1 MVGRITDLEI
11 NKMFTKR
18 KFTQRHQQVMNKVIS
33 IAMAFE
39 LLGLATACQ
48 LASRTKPGEATE
60 TIMEIRNMA
69 SVTPSDQAILLPT
82 PVLVGKLTLEE
93 AIQKRRSVREF
104 TADPLTQSEIGQL
117 LWAAQGITHPSG
129 LRTAPSA
136 GALYPLEIFLA
147 TGEGFFHYEPQG
159 HQLSFV
165 LQGDLRT
172 GLYTAALSQDAV
184 LEAPAIFVIAADYS
198 RTSKKYGENRTPR
211 YVHLEAGHAA
221 QNLLLEA
228 VALELGAV
236 PIGAFYDND
245 VKEILALPA
254 SLQPLYLIPV
264 GHPKDRINTP
274 GLPA

>member
-1 MVGRITDLEI
+1 
-11 NKMFTKR
+11 
-18 KFTQRHQQVMNKVIS
+18 
-33 IAMAFE
+33 MAFE
-39 LLGLATACQ
+39 LLGLITACQ
-48 LASRTKPGEATE
+48 LVSRTKPGEATE
-60 TIMEIRNMA
+60 TSMEIRNMA
-69 SVTPSDQAILLPT
+69 SVTPSDRAILLPT

-104 TADPLTQSEIGQL
+104 TADPLTLSEIGQL

-136 GALYPLEIFLA
+136 GALYPLEIYVA
-147 TGEGFFHYEPQG
+147 TGEGFFHYEPQV
-159 HQLSFV
+159 HQLSPL
-165 LQGDLRT
+165 LQGDLRPR
-172 GLYTAALSQDAV
+172 LYDAALNQEAV

-198 RTSKKYGENRTPR
+198 RTSTKYGENRSPR

-236 PIGAFYDND
+236 PIGAFYDNE
-245 VKEILALPA
+245 VKEVLALPA

-264 GHPKDRINTP
+264 GHPMD
-274 GLPA
+274 